1 MSLGKGDG
9 CMNENNYSQIVNQ
22 AINYIHF
29 NVDKS
34 ITAEDIANHCC
45 FSKYYFNRIF
55 RSIVNESV
63 YSFIKR
69 MKLENAAF
77 KLRTN
82 KRKAITEIALE
93 AGYSPSN
100 FAVAFKEYFGISAS
114 DFRKNST
121 ITPKDTYKATVEHIS
136 RMEKQEDFF
145 DQIASKIT
153 IRQLLPMLLEYE
165 RFIGNYYDLAKAWGD
180 FCSYAEKRHLI
191 KEGTLFIGISYDD
204 PLVTDEDNCMY
215 DMCVTVDAAKGT
227 NVHKLESGLYACY
240 DFYDRLENLNKAFN
254 EIFSLWLP
262 YSNFNID
269 NRLPLE
275 VYKSPL
281 DEEGRMHIDICI
293 PVV

>member
-1 MSLGKGDG
+1 M
-9 CMNENNYSQIVNQ
+9 I
-22 AINYIHF
+22 
-29 NVDKS
+29 S
-34 ITAEDIANHCC
+34 IGIIANPA
-45 FSKYYFNRIF
+45 SGKDIRRIV
-55 RSIVNESV
+55 SH
-63 YSFIKR
+63 
-69 MKLENAAF
+69 
-77 KLRTN
+77 
-82 KRKAITEIALE
+82 
-93 AGYSPSN
+93 
-100 FAVAFKEYFGISAS
+100 
-114 DFRKNST
+114 
-121 ITPKDTYKATVEHIS
+121 ATVIDNY
-136 RMEKQEDFF
+136 EKVN
-145 DQIASKIT
+145 IV
-153 IRQLLPMLLEYE
+153 E
-165 RFIGNYYDLAKAWGD
+165 RIILGAQGCGVDEVYIMADTFQIGNYYDLAKAWGD

-204 PLVTDEDNCMY
+204 PLVTDENNCMY